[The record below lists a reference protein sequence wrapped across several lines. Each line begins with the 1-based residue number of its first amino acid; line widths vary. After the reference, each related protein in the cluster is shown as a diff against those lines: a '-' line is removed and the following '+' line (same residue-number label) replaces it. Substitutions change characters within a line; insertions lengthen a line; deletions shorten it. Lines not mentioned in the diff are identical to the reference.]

1 MSMDRRLAAL
11 VLLAAAVPALAAP
24 RPLAGQTA
32 DTAPSTDPDPA
43 AQDAPVECVDGK
55 PITLGAED
63 VPWADTAAALTRLSR
78 EGGGD
83 DPDGASPDRLLA
95 RGDSAFAVGHH
106 TLAYTAYSTAARAA
120 PGYEASW
127 KSARAAIDVGQGLD
141 DDPEPWYRLGES
153 WGREAAERE
162 PDAPEGHFML
172 AQALGLIALDAGV
185 RERVQMSTEIR
196 SEALAALEADSSY
209 AGGWHILGRWHAGVR
224 ELSGPARFFARTFL
238 GGEVFSEA
246 SWDEAERHLRRA
258 GELEPDR
265 IVHPLEL
272 ARVYLE
278 TDRPEEARSAL
289 ERALTLTPMD
299 GQDCAYLAEARR
311 LLEEELGG
319 GPDS

>member
-1 MSMDRRLAAL
+1 MTRDRLLAVL
-11 VLLAAAVPALAAP
+11 VLLAAALPAFAAP
-24 RPLAGQTA
+24 PPLAGQAA
-32 DTAPSTDPDPA
+32 DSISSPEPEPEIQA
-43 AQDAPVECVDGK
+43 APVECVDGE
-55 PITLGAED
+55 PAIRGAEG
-63 VPWADTAAALTRLSR
+63 VPWADTAAARARLSR
-78 EGGGD
+78 ETGD
-83 DPDGASPDRLLA
+83 GEPQAAPADRLLA

-106 TLAYTAYSTAARAA
+106 TLAYTAYSTAARTA
-120 PGYEASW
+120 PGYEAAW
-127 KSARAAIDVGQGLD
+127 KSARAAVDVGQELD
-141 DDPEPWYRLGES
+141 DDAEPWYRLGES

-162 PDAPEGHFML
+162 PGSPEGHFML

-196 SEALAALEADSSY
+196 TEALAALEADSSY

-272 ARVYLE
+272 GKVYLE

-289 ERALTLTPMD
+289 ERALSLAPMD
-299 GQDCAYLAEARR
+299 GHDCAYLAEARR